1 MKIQSVAILGAGA
14 VGSYII
20 WGLSKKD
27 NIRLGVIAEGDRA
40 RRLKESGCAINGAV
54 YRPKVWTPQE
64 AQGVDLLVVALK
76 YGALPGALESIK
88 TAVGSNTVVM
98 SLMNGVDS
106 EELIAAQVGAEPVS
120 YTHLTLPTT

>member
-40 RRLKESGCAINGAV
+40 RRQKAAAPSMEQFTARRSGP
-54 YRPKVWTPQE
+54 RRKRRT
-64 AQGVDLLVVALK
+64 
-76 YGALPGALESIK
+76 
-88 TAVGSNTVVM
+88 
-98 SLMNGVDS
+98 
-106 EELIAAQVGAEPVS
+106 
-120 YTHLTLPTT
+120 